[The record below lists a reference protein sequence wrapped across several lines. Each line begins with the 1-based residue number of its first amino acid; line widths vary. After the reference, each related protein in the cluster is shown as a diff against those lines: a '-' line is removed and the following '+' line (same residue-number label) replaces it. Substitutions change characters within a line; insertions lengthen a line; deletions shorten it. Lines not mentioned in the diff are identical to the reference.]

1 MSKRIPRINQLI
13 KRELSQILL
22 KEIDFPK
29 NILVTVTRVET
40 SIGLNEA
47 KIYISVIPGN
57 RIAWVLHILEKQ
69 VYGLQQKLNKRL
81 RMRPTPKINFLGEE
95 ETGQAGRIEEILE
108 ELKKEEK

>member
-1 MSKRIPRINQLI
+1 MSNRILRINQLI
-13 KRELSQILL
+13 RRELSQLL
-22 KEIDFPK
+22 LREVDFPK

-57 RIAWVLHILEKQ
+57 RITWVLHILEKR
-69 VYGLQQKLNKRL
+69 VYGLQQRLNKRL
-81 RMRPTPKINFLGEE
+81 RMRPTPKISFLGEK

-108 ELKKEEK
+108 GLKK